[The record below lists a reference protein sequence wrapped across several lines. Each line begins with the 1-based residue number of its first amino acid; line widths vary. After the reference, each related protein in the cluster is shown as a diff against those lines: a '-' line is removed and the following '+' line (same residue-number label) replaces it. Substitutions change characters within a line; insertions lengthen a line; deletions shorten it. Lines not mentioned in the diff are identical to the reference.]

1 MLAAFGDIGEIC
13 MDKRIAVLDTGCHP
27 EYEGKNTISG
37 YSLTI
42 RNGCVKRLSSYDD
55 QVGHGT
61 AVTCIIDHLVNNSH
75 IVVIK
80 IDEPYCK
87 KHGIFKWLLA
97 ALDYICENEKF
108 DVINISVGY
117 SENDPQNSLEKI
129 CNRINE
135 KGTIIVSAYDNNGV
149 ISYPAAFQSVI
160 GVDSSP
166 LLGTGKYVYVDEI
179 VNIVAGIKKWS
190 FPGCCN
196 KYSRV
201 SGNSFLAAEFSAR
214 IYNWLFQDIEPAMIR
229 NVLKNSAQ
237 RIFNETEKSVH
248 NGERKIQIKKAI
260 TYPYNKEI
268 SVLLRFQD
276 QLNFDIY
283 GYYDHPLLGKV
294 GAELERL
301 RQDVNSHKIQ
311 SIKELNW
318 NDEFDTVILSHVDML
333 SQILQINVAEQ
344 IVESC
349 LRYKKNLFLF
359 DEDICFE
366 KYSYAELVE
375 LFEQNGLWIHR
386 PQKRTAL
393 DLQWGGKLYDIHCP
407 VLCIA
412 GTDSRQGKFTLQ
424 VTLRKFLKK
433 RNIKVSNFGTEPS
446 SELFGFEGV
455 YTFGYNAYMPYEGW
469 KNILAVNHALHQLET
484 ESPDIIITG
493 LQSRT
498 IVPDI
503 AAFKSY
509 PIKQQEFIS
518 GCSPDTYILC
528 INMDDSL
535 IYIRRTIKYLESVFP
550 SKVIALCMND
560 IMYSKGRLSLLII
573 QCMYMLKFGKK
584 VFRLSSGK
592 SLDRLSKHIIHYY
605 K

>member
-1 MLAAFGDIGEIC
+1 MQYVWSKFTIL
-13 MDKRIAVLDTGCHP
+13 V
-27 EYEGKNTISG
+27 EYEKSIIITNLKYFDSVIVQKDGRIHRSFFLKNTELLIDTDVEFLISHNFLVDEKLDEI
-37 YSLTI
+37 YECDFSRNRAVFSDSTLDLTI
-42 RNGCVKRLSSYDD
+42 LPTESCNFRCVYCYESASNQHLTKEGERAIVKFVQQNVRKYRHVRLAWFGGEPLVRKD
-55 QVGHGT
+55 QVLRIT
-61 AVTCIIDHLVNNSH
+61 KAINDI
-75 IVVIK
+75 
-80 IDEPYCK
+80 CK
-87 KHGIFKWLLA
+87 
-97 ALDYICENEKF
+97 
-108 DVINISVGY
+108 S
-117 SENDPQNSLEKI
+117 
-129 CNRINE
+129 
-135 KGTIIVSAYDNNGV
+135 NGV
-149 ISYPAAFQSVI
+149 
-160 GVDSSP
+160 
-166 LLGTGKYVYVDEI
+166 L
-179 VNIVAGIKKWS
+179 
-190 FPGCCN
+190 
-196 KYSRV
+196 
-201 SGNSFLAAEFSAR
+201 FSAR
-214 IYNWLFQDIEPAMIR
+214 MTTNAYELDIDT
-229 NVLKNSAQ
+229 
-237 RIFNETEKSVH
+237 FNE
-248 NGERKIQIKKAI
+248 
-260 TYPYNKEI
+260 
-268 SVLLRFQD
+268 LD
-276 QLNFDIY
+276 
-283 GYYDHPLLGKV
+283 
-294 GAELERL
+294 
-301 RQDVNSHKIQ
+301 
-311 SIKELNW
+311 
-318 NDEFDTVILSHVDML
+318 
-333 SQILQINVAEQ
+333 
-344 IVESC
+344 
-349 LRYKKNLFLF
+349 LFLF